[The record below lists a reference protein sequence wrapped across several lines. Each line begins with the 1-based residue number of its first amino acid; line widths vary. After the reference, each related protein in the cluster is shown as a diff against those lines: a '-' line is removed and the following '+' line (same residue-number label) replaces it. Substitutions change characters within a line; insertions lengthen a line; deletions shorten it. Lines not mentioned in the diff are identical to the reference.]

1 MSWHKPC
8 VGVRTC
14 RCLPCKTIPKNK
26 DGSVALCGNRS
37 KNCLYTIVYIV
48 CCLFFFTSIPTTALM
63 TARAAAE
70 SASIH
75 DTKASDIKYGTKKVS
90 KIYHFLI
97 FNEHIIAHY

>member
-1 MSWHKPC
+1 
-8 VGVRTC
+8 
-14 RCLPCKTIPKNK
+14 
-26 DGSVALCGNRS
+26 
-37 KNCLYTIVYIV
+37 
-48 CCLFFFTSIPTTALM
+48 M